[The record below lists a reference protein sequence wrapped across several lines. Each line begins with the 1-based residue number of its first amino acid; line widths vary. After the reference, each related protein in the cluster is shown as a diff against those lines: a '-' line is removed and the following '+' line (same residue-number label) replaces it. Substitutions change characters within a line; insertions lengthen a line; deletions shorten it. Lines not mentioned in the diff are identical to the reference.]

1 MQIRIEGILEAF
13 DEALE
18 LVEDEQQRERFARVL
33 AASRASVE
41 RSVHDLVASVA
52 EDVNEA
58 LGDRVQ
64 VNLTYGSEGATIN
77 VSAPPAEED
86 EDGEDDE
93 TLSFRGDEVEK
104 LTLRLPP
111 ELKER
116 ATGAAAQAG
125 VSLNS
130 WIVRV
135 LARELAGGGGAGRR
149 GGRGGRRRGRGA
161 ARLKGW
167 IGG

>member
-1 MQIRIEGILEAF
+1 MRIRIEGILEAF
-13 DEALE
+13 DEAIE
-18 LVEDEQQRERFARVL
+18 LVEDEAQRERFARVL
-33 AASRASVE
+33 AASRAAVE
-41 RSVHDLVASVA
+41 RSVHELVASVA

-64 VNLTYGSEGATIN
+64 VNLTYGSEGATID
-77 VSAPPAEED
+77 VSAPPFEED
-86 EDGEDDE
+86 EDDG

-135 LARELAGGGGAGRR
+135 LARELAGGGG
-149 GGRGGRRRGRGA
+149 GGRGRRRRGRGT

>member
-1 MQIRIEGILEAF
+1 MRIRIEGILEAF
-13 DEALE
+13 DEAIE
-18 LVEDEQQRERFARVL
+18 LVEDEQQRERFGRVL

-41 RSVHDLVASVA
+41 RSVHELVASVA
-52 EDVNEA
+52 EDVNDA

-64 VNLTYGSEGATIN
+64 VHLTYGSKGATID
-77 VSAPPAEED
+77 VSTPPFEQD
-86 EDGEDDE
+86 EDDADDAAS
-93 TLSFRGDEVEK
+93 TFRGDEVEQ

-111 ELKER
+111 ELNER

-130 WIVRV
+130 WIVRA
-135 LARELAGGGGAGRR
+135 LGRELAGAGGARR
-149 GGRGGRRRGRGA
+149 GRRRRGRGA
-161 ARLKGW
+161 TRLKGW

>member
-1 MQIRIEGILEAF
+1 VQIRIEGILEAF

-41 RSVHDLVASVA
+41 RSVHELVAGVA
-52 EDVNEA
+52 EEVNEA

-77 VSAPPAEED
+77 VSAPPLEED
-86 EDGEDDE
+86 EDDE

>member
-1 MQIRIEGILEAF
+1 MRIRIEGILEAF
-13 DEALE
+13 DEAIE

-41 RSVHDLVASVA
+41 RSVHELVASVA

-64 VNLTYGSEGATIN
+64 VHLTYGSEGATIEI
-77 VSAPPAEED
+77 STPSFEED
-86 EDGEDDE
+86 EDDAAP
-93 TLSFRGDEVEK
+93 SFRGDEVEK

-130 WIVRV
+130 WIVRA
-135 LARELAGGGGAGRR
+135 LSRELSSAGGARR
-149 GGRGGRRRGRGA
+149 GRRRRGRGA
-161 ARLKGW
+161 TRLKGW